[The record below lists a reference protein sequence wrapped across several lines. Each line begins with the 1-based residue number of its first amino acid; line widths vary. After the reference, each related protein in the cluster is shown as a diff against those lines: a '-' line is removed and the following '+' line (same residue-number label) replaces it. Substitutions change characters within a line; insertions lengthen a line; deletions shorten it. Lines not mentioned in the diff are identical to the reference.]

1 MVKSDAWLQATRV
14 LVELS
19 KKSEGSATEL
29 KRMKL
34 N

>member
-19 KKSEGSATEL
+19 KKSETAAAEL
-29 KRMKL
+29 QRLKL